1 MKTTLLVV
9 TLFVL
14 AGCASQVPIPTG
26 QPISYQAKV
35 KATHHWDLIAEDV
48 AIELAKSLQTDDALK
63 THGIFVTPT
72 VSRIA
77 FNTAFQNFLITR
89 MVNKGLP
96 VAKWST
102 GVEVKYET
110 QLVTHGSDRIAY
122 QPGTLTLLAGG
133 LMVAR
138 NVALNLSGDTQ
149 ALATLAIAGLGDAA
163 ISYTTGPATKTELI
177 VTTSLTYNNRF
188 VMRKTDVYYI
198 EDADVQLFME
208 RQAPPGTPVRDWKTI
223 GGS

>member
-14 AGCASQVPIPTG
+14 VGCASQVPIPKG

-35 KATHHWDLIAEDV
+35 KAAHHWDLIAEDV
-48 AIELAKSLQTDDALK
+48 ATELAKSLQTDDALK
-63 THGIFVTPT
+63 TRGVFVTPP

-96 VAKWST
+96 VARWSS
-102 GVEVKYET
+102 GVDVQYET

-138 NVALNLSGDTQ
+138 NVALHLSGDTQ
-149 ALATLAIAGLGDAA
+149 AIAALAMPVL
-163 ISYTTGPATKTELI
+163 
-177 VTTSLTYNNRF
+177 
-188 VMRKTDVYYI
+188 VMP
-198 EDADVQLFME
+198 Q
-208 RQAPPGTPVRDWKTI
+208 
-223 GGS
+223 